1 MMRLARVVSMEK
13 KNNIGNLEA
22 GLMMAFALCLDGL
35 QFLADLTVILLPL
48 SILVTLL
55 AFGFPIWFFLHGAY
69 HGRTAGLKLL
79 ASFGTIGLEL
89 IPVVNALPLIAGG
102 VLLNIV
108 LSRIEDL
115 KKRVG
120 TDPKKVAALARL
132 QRMKAAQA
140 RRRATMAEEREATQ
154 GARHG
159 AGTEPPE
166 E

>member
-1 MMRLARVVSMEK
+1 MEK

-35 QFLADLTVILLPL
+35 QFLADLTVLLLPL
-48 SILVTLL
+48 SILATIL
-55 AFGFPIWFFLHGAY
+55 AFGFPIWFLLHGAY

-102 VLLNIV
+102 VFINIA
-108 LSRIEDL
+108 LSRIDDL

-120 TDPKKVAALARL
+120 TNPKKVAALDRL

-140 RRRATMAEEREATQ
+140 QRRAAMAEEREATQ
-154 GARHG
+154 GERHG
-159 AGTEPPE
+159 AETEPTE
-166 E
+166 Q